1 MTYLCLAIS
10 AFSVK
15 FVGNKHAGGI
25 VLQYTTYLLYVSFMD
40 EELKTLLLQYADRY
54 ETAGFISGDPSWF
67 MHQVTGQHN
76 RETMAF
82 VASCSSYG
90 SRKQFLPKI
99 QYLLDCSGG
108 DFHEWVSMGEYERDI
123 PATNQ
128 CFYRLYSYEKM
139 NAFLR
144 MLRQLLNEYGSLGDF
159 AAWSVEHCHDGSSDV
174 LAILDAISNYF
185 WSRGLTGIVP
195 KPRTSLCKRPVMF
208 LRWMVRDGSPVD
220 LGLWT
225 SFVDKRN
232 LYIPM
237 DTHVFQMS
245 QRLGL
250 IRQNSASWKSV
261 EMLRNK
267 MLEVFPDDPS
277 RGDFAL
283 FGYDVSDDRKVEMV

>member
-1 MTYLCLAIS
+1 
-10 AFSVK
+10 
-15 FVGNKHAGGI
+15 
-25 VLQYTTYLLYVSFMD
+25 MD
-40 EELKTLLLQYADRY
+40 EDLKTLLRQYADRY

-67 MHQVTGQHN
+67 MHQVQGRYN
-76 RETMAF
+76 RETLAF
-82 VASCSSYG
+82 VASCLSYG

-99 QYLLDCSGG
+99 QQLLDCSGG
-108 DFHEWVSMGEYERDI
+108 DFHEWVSKGEFERDI
-123 PATNQ
+123 PATGQ

-144 MLRQLLNEYGSLGDF
+144 MLRQLLNDYDSLGDY
-159 AAWSVEHCHDGSSDV
+159 AAHSVEHCHDGSSDV
-174 LAILDAISNYF
+174 LAILDAVSDYF

-225 SFVDKRN
+225 EFVDKRN

-250 IRQNSASWKSV
+250 LQQNSASWKSV
-261 EMLRNK
+261 ELLRNQ

-283 FGYDVSDDRKVEMV
+283 FGYDVSDDRKGEND